1 MTEQVRK
8 DQLYSLLSKIRRLAE
23 HPNTPDNEAAAAMC
37 KFRQLLI
44 KYNLQ
49 ESEISDEINAPCYEE
64 LEVTER
70 ARIHLWQKH
79 LAGLIA
85 EFTGCIYLSGK
96 CWKPKPRYSISFFG
110 NHADTIYAE
119 QLFKQLS
126 AGFQAAAKH
135 EWAKRVALKHAG
147 YHYKEHQYKR
157 EFLTGCI
164 FGLDRKLSQLEKTQT
179 AYKEDKALMVS
190 QREVISRH
198 LEQEMGIPKQA
209 PKRLYAQ
216 DSTAFMLGYLTGKEA
231 NINHAIDKEYK
242 PSTEYLMSVE

>member
-1 MTEQVRK
+1 MTDKVNK
-8 DQLYSLLSKIRRLAE
+8 DQLYQLLSKIRRLAE
-23 HPNTPDNEAAAAMC
+23 HPNTPDNEAAAALC

-49 ESEISDEINAPCYEE
+49 ESDISDEINAPCYDE

-85 EFTGCIYLSGK
+85 EFTGCIYLSGRRL
-96 CWKPKPRYSISFFG
+96 KPKPRFSISFFG
-110 NHADTIYAE
+110 NHADTIYAK
-119 QLFKQLS
+119 QLFIQLT
-126 AGFQAAAKH
+126 AGFQAAAKR
-135 EWAKRVALKHAG
+135 EWEARAALKHPG

-157 EFLTGCI
+157 EFLTGCV

-190 QREVISRH
+190 QRDLISRH
-198 LEQEMGIPKQA
+198 LEQEMGIPSHTS
-209 PKRLYAQ
+209 KRLCAKE
-216 DSTAFMLGYLTGKEA
+216 STAFMLGYLTGKEA
-231 NINHAIDKEYK
+231 NINHAIGNTNK